1 MPVLPDFNNV
11 NNENILKALLKDKFA
26 KYALF
31 ILIFL
36 YITVFLA
43 SFICPYKKDYSN
55 RDKAYCPPSKIYII
69 NEKGRLSLL
78 YTYNYKRF
86 FDKETFETKYVE
98 DKSKKYKVKYFFY

>member
-31 ILIFL
+31 MLIFL

-69 NEKGRLSLL
+69 NGMGKLSLP
-78 YTYNYKRF
+78 
-86 FDKETFETKYVE
+86 
-98 DKSKKYKVKYFFY
+98 